1 MFTPEARPPYDPEV
15 NEPHRVQLGRG
26 RSGALHLSQ
35 SKRLMIGAVLGTCVG
50 TATAFATPWQAAL
63 LSGWDAAALV
73 IVLSLWVVLPALDG
87 AMTEATASREDMSRA
102 NGDLIVLAA
111 SVVSLVGVILTL
123 IAVKHTA
130 GALKAIMTSIA
141 VLTVLLSWLTVHTI
155 FTLRYAHLYYTEP
168 NGGVDF
174 PDEDHPDYL
183 DFAYLS
189 FTVGMTFQVSDTDIS
204 SRAIRRTITR
214 HALLG
219 YVFGT
224 IIIGVMINIVAGL
237 VQ

>member
-1 MFTPEARPPYDPEV
+1 
-15 NEPHRVQLGRG
+15 
-26 RSGALHLSQ
+26 
-35 SKRLMIGAVLGTCVG
+35 MIGAALGVCVWA
-50 TATAFATPWQAAL
+50 ATAFVLPWQATV

-73 IVLSLWVVLPALDG
+73 MVLSLWVVLPALDG
-87 AMTEATASREDMSRA
+87 TMTEAAASREDMSRA

-123 IAVKHTA
+123 IAVKHTS
-130 GALKAIMTSIA
+130 GALKATMTSIA
-141 VLTVLLSWLTVHTI
+141 VLTVVISWVTVHTV
-155 FTLRYAHLYYTEP
+155 FTLRYAHLYYTDP

-183 DFAYLS
+183 DFAYLA
-189 FTVGMTFQVSDTDIS
+189 FTVGMTFQVSDTNIS

-224 IIIGVMINIVAGL
+224 VIIGVTINVVAGL